1 MEFGSQFIRI
11 GQVQLQYYG
20 IIIVT
25 AMIVATLVAVY
36 LAKRYG
42 RDPEHIYGALTWAI
56 IPGII
61 FARMWFVFFPPV
73 TSTNTYVPEEHTY
86 TIQADQLFDQ
96 DGALLPIFSSGLTFS
111 DLADDSALARA
122 GLRNQDRITA
132 VQVAGAGE
140 STAVFDTIGLTT
152 ALADVETAE
161 VRVDV
166 TRQVPKDRN
175 WYLKNFF
182 DLESGGIAIW
192 SGGLSIFGALL
203 GGGLGAYLY
212 LRKYNL
218 RIPAWLDIAG
228 VVLPLAQAIGR
239 WANYV
244 NQELFGDLVPHSAL
258 FKVKIPQ
265 AIGENAIR
273 AAQGL
278 APTDP
283 IQTNLLPSSLYE
295 NGQAYLTFH
304 PLFLYESVWSLVA
317 FGLLFWLYNNRR
329 DMFRPGDFLLIY
341 IVQYSFIRFLLE
353 FLRLEVTLVNGIN
366 VSQVV
371 TGIAGLIALG
381 ILLMRMAGRKGDN
394 RKYEQIAPPEP
405 HLSTLKTASEPAK
418 PAKPAKRERAP
429 KVDKLKVDEVK
440 SAEQD
445 GL

>member
-42 RDPEHIYGALTWAI
+42 RDSEHIYGALTWAI

-61 FARMWFVFFPPV
+61 CARMWFVFFPPV

-86 TIQADQLFDQ
+86 TIQANQLFDAE
-96 DGALLPIFSSGLTFS
+96 GALLPVFTSGLTFS
-111 DLADDSALARA
+111 NLSDHAVFTDKGIRE
-122 GLRNQDRITA
+122 QDRIRS
-132 VQVAGAGE
+132 VQVAGATE
-140 STAVFDTIGLTT
+140 ATPVFDTNGLMT
-152 ALADVETAE
+152 ALQGAESAD

-182 DLESGGIAIW
+182 DLDGGGIAIW
-192 SGGLSIFGALL
+192 TGGLSIFGALL
-203 GGGLGAYLY
+203 GGGIGAYLY

-218 RIPAWLDIAG
+218 RIPAWMDIAG
-228 VVLPLAQAIGR
+228 VTLPLAQAIGR

-244 NQELFGDLVPHSAL
+244 NQELFGDLVNKNFPLAL
-258 FKVKIPQ
+258 KIPE

-273 AAQGL
+273 ASQGL
-278 APTDP
+278 GPNDP
-283 IQTNLLPSSLYE
+283 ITTDRLQSFVFE

-304 PLFLYESVWSLVA
+304 PLFLYESLWSLVA
-317 FGLLFWLYNNRR
+317 FGLLFWLYNSRR
-329 DMFRPGDFLLIY
+329 EWFRPGDFFLIY

-353 FLRLEVTLVNGIN
+353 FLRLEVTLSNGVN

-371 TGIAGLIALG
+371 TGIAGLIALV
-381 ILLMRMAGRKGDN
+381 ILVIRYTGRANDS
-394 RKYEQIAPPEP
+394 RTYEEIAPPEP
-405 HLSTLKTASEPAK
+405 HLSTLQPATV
-418 PAKPAKRERAP
+418 PATSAKPAKRER
-429 KVDKLKVDEVK
+429 KSTGDK
-440 SAEQD
+440 AE
-445 GL
+445 